1 VSYNLYH
8 STKELSTIIICTG
21 FDDGRKKGEFRNE
34 EKKKENSKTNPN
46 SLFKISCETISWI
59 ASARRTLRFDGGFM
73 IMRKS

>member
-1 VSYNLYH
+1 MM
-8 STKELSTIIICTG
+8 E
-21 FDDGRKKGEFRNE
+21 GRKGNLGMRR
-34 EKKKENSKTNPN
+34 KKKENSKTNPN